1 MAHDF
6 FSCHLYII
14 YSYNIPMNFLFIAT
28 DMAVKFYTQSAKMT
42 RCRQQST
49 TSWVI
54 VEETYLDL
62 SIKISNCIPVD
73 ITLDAG
79 GSYKILDHIANS
91 IGADRAAY
99 RSIITYHKR
108 CAK

>member
-1 MAHDF
+1 
-6 FSCHLYII
+6 
-14 YSYNIPMNFLFIAT
+14 MNFLFIAT

-79 GSYKILDHIANS
+79 GSYIGSWIILRIPSGLIGRHIALL
-91 IGADRAAY
+91 
-99 RSIITYHKR
+99 
-108 CAK
+108 

>member
-6 FSCHLYII
+6 FSCHLFIV
-14 YSYNIPMNFLFIAT
+14 YSYNIAMNFLFIAT
-28 DMAVKFYTQSAKMT
+28 DMAVKFYTQGAKMT

-62 SIKISNCIPVD
+62 SIKISNCFPVD
-73 ITLDAG
+73 IFT
-79 GSYKILDHIANS
+79 
-91 IGADRAAY
+91 
-99 RSIITYHKR
+99 
-108 CAK
+108 